1 MFRKTISSLLA
12 LPLLVLGL
20 SAANAASAPYTQNF
34 DAMTTYT
41 GTDFDGGVGT
51 VVTDQPAGESFTS
64 GKALQVETK
73 LVAWAGT
80 KIVMPS
86 TFSFISSTNKTGSI
100 SVYSPDALSRC
111 FVMKLEGPGVGIERK
126 LSVVQGWQTLTFN
139 YASEYN
145 SAKNYNVLALMP
157 DFFGVGCNMVWNANN
172 KPKTTWFV
180 DNISFPGARDTDEV
194 VVPEDRS
201 APAVLVNFE
210 SNDTSGYELNDFNG
224 AASSIVTDAPAEGS
238 INSTKAMKVVTVGGT
253 SGTTIVRKTP
263 MASLISA
270 STFVAKVNIHSP
282 VSGKTIM
289 MKLES
294 TIHAS
299 QIVEV
304 RQTSVAGWKT
314 YSFNFEVGG
323 NVTAIDYAQANIFF
337 DFLGNGSDNPWYM
350 DDLAFNGAVG
360 ATLPGGGEGG
370 EGGEGGGGGGGG
382 GGETGVGDP
391 TSTLLTYEGS
401 DDLGALNA
409 SEANPDHPQGVFGGA
424 SAAIT
429 DAPAGGLGGSA
440 LAITKTGEPWA
451 GLNALVSSDGSVRYT
466 NADNTKVTFNY
477 YSAKASSPVAI
488 QLFNG
493 ETMGVEMIQS
503 AAQGWNNMSFDLAT
517 APSWSSLVK
526 YNKLVIFPD
535 FQVAPGGEVY
545 YLDNVAVNGAVTP
558 QIDIDSPV
566 DPGPLKVKPSVKTA
580 ATVSTTT
587 PKVGATLTATK
598 GTWTGTTMAYK
609 YTWYRCTVVGKT
621 SSKAKPTSAAKCFMI
636 TGKTSSSLKLTNAEK
651 GKYIRVMVTATNSK
665 GVAYNMSKSTTKKVG

>member
-1 MFRKTISSLLA
+1 MFRKTLASLLA
-12 LPLLVLGL
+12 LPLITLGL
-20 SAANAASAPYTQNF
+20 SAANAAAAPYTQNF
-34 DAMTTYT
+34 DAMASYT
-41 GTDFDGGVGT
+41 GENFDGGVGT
-51 VVTDQPAGESFTS
+51 LVTDQPAGEGFTS

-73 LVAWAGT
+73 EVAWAGT

-111 FVMKLEGPGVGIERK
+111 FVMKLEAPGATIERK

-145 SAKNYNVLALMP
+145 SSKNYNVVALMP

-180 DNISFPGARDTDEV
+180 DNISFPGARDAGEV

-238 INSTKAMKVVTVGGT
+238 IGSTKAMKVVTVGGT
-253 SGTTIVRKTP
+253 SGTTLVRKTP

-289 MKLES
+289 IKLES
-294 TIHAS
+294 TVHPS
-299 QIVEV
+299 QVVEV

-323 NVTAIDYAQANIFF
+323 NVVAIDYAQANIFF

-360 ATLPGGGEGG
+360 ATLPGGGGG
-370 EGGEGGGGGGGG
+370 GDGGGGGGGG
-382 GGETGVGDP
+382 GNNGAGDP

-401 DDLGALNA
+401 DNLGALNA
-409 SEANPDHPQGVFGGA
+409 SEANADKPQGVFGGA
-424 SAAIT
+424 SAVIA

-451 GLNALVSSDGSVRYT
+451 GLNALVSADGAVRYT

-477 YSAKASSPVAI
+477 YSPKGSSPVAI

-493 ETMGVEMIQS
+493 ETMAVEMTQT
-503 AAQGWNNMSFDLAT
+503 AAAGWNNISFDLAT
-517 APSWSSLVK
+517 AGNWSSLVK

-535 FQVAPGGEVY
+535 FQVTSAGEIF

-558 QIDIDSPV
+558 QIDIEGPV
-566 DPGPLKVKPSVKTA
+566 DPGPVIVKPAVKTA
-580 ATVSTTT
+580 ATVSTST
-587 PKVGATLTATK
+587 PKVGVTLKATK
-598 GTWTGTTMAYK
+598 GTWTGSTMTHK

-621 SSKAKPTSAAKCFMI
+621 ALKAKPTSAAKCSVI
-636 TGKTSSSLKLTNAEK
+636 TGKTASSLKLTKTEK
-651 GKYIRVMVTATNSK
+651 GKFIRVMVTATNSK
-665 GVAYNMSKSTTKKVG
+665 GSAMTLSKTTTKKVG

>member
-1 MFRKTISSLLA
+1 MFRKTLASLLA
-12 LPLLVLGL
+12 LPLLTLGL
-20 SAANAASAPYTQNF
+20 SAANAAAAPYTQNF
-34 DAMTTYT
+34 DTMASYT
-41 GTDFDGGVGT
+41 GENFDGGVGT
-51 VVTDQPAGESFTS
+51 LVTDQPAGEGFTS

-73 LVAWAGT
+73 EVAWAGT

-111 FVMKLEGPGVGIERK
+111 FVMKLEGGGAAIERK

-139 YASEYN
+139 YAANYDS
-145 SAKNYNVLALMP
+145 SKNYNVLALMP

-180 DNISFPGARDTDEV
+180 DNISFPGARDAGEV

-201 APAVLVNFE
+201 APPVLVNFE
-210 SNDTSGYELNDFNG
+210 SNDTSGYELIDFNG

-238 INSTKAMKVVTVGGT
+238 IGSTKAMKVVTVGGT

-270 STFVAKVNIHSP
+270 ATFVAKANIYSP

-289 MKLES
+289 LKIES
-294 TIHAS
+294 TVHPS
-299 QIVEV
+299 QIVEI

-360 ATLPGGGEGG
+360 ATLPGGGGG
-370 EGGEGGGGGGGG
+370 GDGGGGGGGG
-382 GGETGVGDP
+382 GGNNGAGDP

-401 DDLGALNA
+401 DNLGALNTEGA
-409 SEANPDHPQGVFGGA
+409 TPEKPQGVFDGA
-424 SAAIT
+424 TAAIT
-429 DAPAGGLGGSA
+429 EAPAGGLGGSA
-440 LAITKTGEPWA
+440 LAITKTGQPWA
-451 GLNALVSSDGSVRYT
+451 GLNALVSADGAVRYT

-477 YSAKASSPVAI
+477 YSPKGSSPVAI

-493 ETMGVEMIQS
+493 ETMAVEMIQT
-503 AAQGWNNMSFDLAT
+503 AAAGWNNISFDLAT
-517 APSWSSLVK
+517 AGNWSSLVK

-535 FQVAPGGEVY
+535 FQVVSAGEVF

-558 QIDIDSPV
+558 QIEIEGPV
-566 DPGPLKVKPSVKTA
+566 VPGPLVTKPAVKTA
-580 ATVSTTT
+580 VSVSTTT
-587 PKVGATLTATK
+587 PKVGVTLKATK
-598 GTWTGTTMAYK
+598 GTWTGSTMSHK

-621 SSKAKPTSAAKCFMI
+621 ALKAKPTSAAKCSVI
-636 TGKTSSSLKLTNAEK
+636 TGKTASSLKLTKTEK

-665 GVAYNMSKSTTKKVG
+665 GSAMTLSKTTTKKVG

>member
-1 MFRKTISSLLA
+1 MFRKTLASLLA
-12 LPLLVLGL
+12 LPLITLGL
-20 SAANAASAPYTQNF
+20 SAAHAAAAPYTQNF
-34 DAMTTYT
+34 DAMASYT
-41 GTDFDGGVGT
+41 GENFDGGVGT
-51 VVTDQPAGESFTS
+51 LVTDQPAGEGFTS

-73 LVAWAGT
+73 EVAWAGT

-111 FVMKLEGPGVGIERK
+111 FVMKLEAPGATIERK

-145 SAKNYNVLALMP
+145 SSKNYNVVALMP

-194 VVPEDRS
+194 VVPENRS

-238 INSTKAMKVVTVGGT
+238 IGSTKAMKVVTVGGT
-253 SGTTIVRKTP
+253 SGTTLVRKTP

-289 MKLES
+289 IKLES
-294 TIHAS
+294 TVHPS
-299 QIVEV
+299 QVVEV

-323 NVTAIDYAQANIFF
+323 NVVAIDYAQANIFF

-360 ATLPGGGEGG
+360 ATLPGGGGG
-370 EGGEGGGGGGGG
+370 DGGGGGGGG
-382 GGETGVGDP
+382 GNNGAGDP

-401 DDLGALNA
+401 DNLGALNA
-409 SEANPDHPQGVFGGA
+409 SEANADKPQGVFGGA
-424 SAAIT
+424 SAVIA

-451 GLNALVSSDGSVRYT
+451 GLNALVSADGAVRYT

-477 YSAKASSPVAI
+477 YSPKGSSPVAI

-493 ETMGVEMIQS
+493 ETMAVEMIQT
-503 AAQGWNNMSFDLAT
+503 AAAGWNNISFDLAT
-517 APSWSSLVK
+517 AGNWSSLVK

-535 FQVAPGGEVY
+535 FQVTSAGEIF

-558 QIDIDSPV
+558 QIDIEGPV
-566 DPGPLKVKPSVKTA
+566 DPGPVIVKPAVKTA
-580 ATVSTTT
+580 ATVSTST
-587 PKVGATLTATK
+587 PKVGVTLKATK
-598 GTWTGTTMAYK
+598 GTWTGSTMTHK

-621 SSKAKPTSAAKCFMI
+621 ALKAKPTSAAKCSVI
-636 TGKTSSSLKLTNAEK
+636 AGKTASSLKLTKTEK
-651 GKYIRVMVTATNSK
+651 GKFIRVMVTATNSK
-665 GVAYNMSKSTTKKVG
+665 GSAMTLSKTTTKKVG